1 MQFFCCHTKTN
12 LYSFRLKLKDE
23 ANKRHRSRKMAFF
36 LSSFSKENKSDTKK
50 KHGKTETKSTWQKC
64 ASASHV
70 TKNTTIFC
78 VFLFSLAHFIKR
90 VSKDIVQEGK
100 ISWNWWKTKQTNQHN
115 NNTIFLWFV
124 YCSPFVLFRWVNFV
138 KNMANKITSHVI
150 IIKTRAPHRIMTKRN
165 GILNT
170 Y

>member
-1 MQFFCCHTKTN
+1 MKRTKDTEAEKWHFF
-12 LYSFRLKLKDE
+12 
-23 ANKRHRSRKMAFF
+23 
-36 LSSFSKENKSDTKK
+36 SSFSKENKSDTKRNTVK
-50 KHGKTETKSTWQKC
+50 LKLNPLGRNV

-70 TKNTTIFC
+70 TKNTTLFCVYVVVFFC
-78 VFLFSLAHFIKR
+78 VFLFCLAHFIKR

-150 IIKTRAPHRIMTKRN
+150 IIKTRAPATSNHD
-165 GILNT
+165 
-170 Y
+170 